1 METPEV
7 DKQTQEILQKDT
19 AVPESMKGFA
29 IDAAKSREGLIAQG
43 QKEEKEAEERI
54 RADDNPLRKAAY
66 NKALETGMSYKD
78 AESAVLFGEFSPV
91 GAVTMGIDAYQ
102 AAKEGDYLEAGL
114 SGAGALATA
123 VGAGAVAKPA
133 VKGAI
138 KQLSRLEVEP
148 NTLGS
153 NLGNIRLKPAVLEKR
168 KDVDQKLG
176 TLEAAGVT
184 EEDILQFRKPQSE
197 GGSATTPA
205 FRKALKGRDQKLM
218 DKALEVQQGKASI
231 EDYRKLADELRPI
244 RKMQAVPEP
253 ATYKEMIGALSESK
267 RTKGIVGLQTNIPEG
282 TLVDV
287 RLDIPAYTDYDT
299 WIPTITGGSADA
311 KKLLKENA
319 SPTVY
324 SPTVHLKNVSFIQP
338 EDIKAQDFAKN
349 VATGPKH
356 LEESLGMKKAKAEMQ
371 GNKHPFATMTGEF
384 LNTTDDA
391 AYKQAQK
398 FFNDDE
404 WTQIGYDPTKRGYF
418 YSRETGDPVLSAEE
432 VIQVGGLV
440 LAKKAK
446 IGKAEDFKFNRGG
459 AVKKFNKGGDTM
471 EDQMNFAFMNEGGVL
486 ADDGVERD
494 PVSGNEVPSGSMAEE
509 VRDDIPAM
517 LSEGEYVVPADV
529 VRYHGIQKFE
539 DLRNEAK
546 VGLQRMEADGRIGG
560 QPVEE
565 QDELPFSIE
574 ELEVTE
580 AYRGGIMG
588 FQEGGDAGSYEE
600 AFGQPY
606 TPGQRYGTMGTAQL
620 GFQLRNFTNPK
631 TGKTVTI
638 PFFNGK
644 PMQYIPPDFTASDV
658 VGSGGGTFDPA
669 ADERDRQEREAELAR
684 STGRGMSD
692 RAFEAARRAMSD
704 VETQPTDFKDFTA
717 EDWQRYNSQQ
727 RGILTSVTRK
737 IPILGYFQGLNEKAA
752 RDFAIQATT
761 TGKNPET
768 GEALTK
774 EEIDV
779 LNKVATTPLNK
790 SLLESLQDVIDQ
802 QQPDFLE
809 LEQDRTISADPN
821 MLPSATA
828 DTDPSAFED
837 AAQQAVTDAI
847 QFTPIDV
854 TDDNIGDTQTVSQ
867 QAKSIIA
874 SSVNASDREVN
885 DFGVAYANSPELWQK
900 VSQTAFNAS
909 KLEFLM
915 SEVGMTDAQ
924 GNSLGNTYGEIINNL
939 EKSYNINY
947 DENTGLFMPYRVETQ
962 QDGAEPF
969 LTVGVGHKLPPNA
982 DPNKGYTKNEIL
994 NFLNEDLNIARK
1006 NAERVVQEYGGNL
1019 NLLDVGPQVIL
1030 TNIAAQTGGGKYS
1043 NIKDVLAGR
1052 MDKSELGG
1060 LAGFQNAVEA
1070 AISGDW
1076 ARFKTE
1082 VMNSK
1087 LGREQATD
1095 RYTQL
1100 TNEYL
1105 DINSDKNILQ
1115 KEVIDDPNSVK
1126 RAGIARPTF
1135 ERPQTLGVTRDQ
1147 ISGVTSTEVLPETR
1161 SQIATR
1167 ADINNLV
1174 EQNLDAAENMD
1185 DSEFRNS
1192 LRNVDLENMTTKEKF
1207 TPTFS
1212 AMDLPAQPDFQPK
1225 FVMDYGFGTAGSPD
1239 VTPTVPQQEFKLF
1252 DMSRFTTSVDRA
1264 LEAIGF
1270 KDRVSRPLD
1279 SSVTQLPVNL
1289 PSGFDFNRTQL
1300 TQVPREAGKSLAEQ
1314 TREALI
1320 RTAPDQ
1326 IAFEDKPVTPKGPA
1340 QITAGGAKGTLPQVD
1355 TTTPFQDVAPLGER
1369 KVTDARQF
1377 LDTRSAAQQAV
1388 QDALSFAPKTRA
1400 KTKPKATEEKVSQSE
1415 YKKRVKEATGK
1426 EYDKARKDADEAR
1439 DSVLRQGGSVQ
1450 EAFDAAQTAFTGFT
1464 PSGEFVGP
1472 TDPGTAA
1479 MDRFSTSQGLGFKEG
1494 GLASKPK
1501 KTKPKKRNTKKGLGG
1516 RMAT

>member
-1 METPEV
+1 MA
-7 DKQTQEILQKDT
+7 T
-19 AVPESMKGFA
+19 AK
-29 IDAAKSREGLIAQG
+29 KIA
-43 QKEEKEAEERI
+43 KEA
-54 RADDNPLRKAAY
+54 AGFLPGVGTAMDFASAGQAFASGNLPLA
-66 NKALETGMSYKD
+66 ALET
-78 AESAVLFGEFSPV
+78 ASA
-91 GAVTMGIDAYQ
+91 
-102 AAKEGDYLEAGL
+102 
-114 SGAGALATA
+114 A
-123 VGAGAVAKPA
+123 VGLVPGVGRVIGKALKFGAKKTGL
-133 VKGAI
+133 VKLT
-138 KQLSRLEVEP
+138 K
-148 NTLGS
+148 
-153 NLGNIRLKPAVLEKR
+153 
-168 KDVDQKLG
+168 
-176 TLEAAGVT
+176 
-184 EEDILQFRKPQSE
+184 EDILTKDNANYKAIRGNVDETLDKKTAEELFEADEDYVKGIQKAQSNARKMDDP
-197 GGSATTPA
+197 GKRP
-205 FRKALKGRDQKLM
+205 FQKE
-218 DKALEVQQGKASI
+218 ALELQEGKI
-231 EDYRKLADELRPI
+231 TPKEYRKTAFADVEKFDEIEELPTFTESMFALDKNKRA
-244 RKMQAVPEP
+244 KG
-253 ATYKEMIGALSESK
+253 MIGLDK
-267 RTKGIVGLQTNIPEG
+267 TIPKGKPKIEAGDKVMA
-282 TLVDV
+282 
-287 RLDIPAYTDYDT
+287 RLDIPAYNRFDVYVPQITYKKPDGKGAESIFSRTMVIKDVTFPTPTKPSFDIARGVQDKFPHATINGTVAKNPLTKKMFKDEEAHSIAKAVIDDDDFMHLGYNPDRGGFFYDRGT
-299 WIPTITGGSADA
+299 KMPVFNSPFVVQIGKQIFA
-311 KKLLKENA
+311 KK
-319 SPTVY
+319 SV
-324 SPTVHLKNVSFIQP
+324 
-338 EDIKAQDFAKN
+338 
-349 VATGPKH
+349 
-356 LEESLGMKKAKAEMQ
+356 
-371 GNKHPFATMTGEF
+371 
-384 LNTTDDA
+384 
-391 AYKQAQK
+391 
-398 FFNDDE
+398 
-404 WTQIGYDPTKRGYF
+404 
-418 YSRETGDPVLSAEE
+418 ETGAERIARMRKMDLRGIKDPKTKEPLIKGRPVL
-432 VIQVGGLV
+432 
-440 LAKKAK
+440 
-446 IGKAEDFKFNRGG
+446 
-459 AVKKFNKGGDTM
+459 FNKGGATM

-529 VRYHGIQKFE
+529 VRYHGIQTFE

-580 AYRGGIMG
+580 AYRGGIIG
-588 FQEGGDAGSYEE
+588 FQEGGDTGSYET

-631 TGKTVTI
+631 TGRTVTI

-658 VGSGGGTFDPA
+658 AGSGGGTFDPA
-669 ADERDRQEREAELAR
+669 ADERSRQEDEAERAR
-684 STGRGMSD
+684 GTDRGMSD
-692 RAFEAARRAMSD
+692 RAYEAARRAMSD
-704 VETQPTDFKDFTA
+704 VETQPTSFADFTA

-752 RDFAIQATT
+752 RDFAVEATT

-768 GEALTK
+768 GEPLTK
-774 EEIDV
+774 EEMDV

-802 QQPDFLE
+802 QKPDFLE
-809 LEQDRTISADPN
+809 LEQDRTISADSNVPV
-821 MLPSATA
+821 SVTT
-828 DTDPSAFED
+828 DTDYSLPPPELSAFEG

-885 DFGVAYANSPELWQK
+885 DFGAAYANSPELWQK

-947 DENTGLFMPYRVETQ
+947 DESKGLFMPYRVQTQ
-962 QDGAEPF
+962 QAGAEPF
-969 LTVGVGHKLPPNA
+969 LTVGVGHKLPADA
-982 DPNKGYTKNEIL
+982 DPNKGYTKNEVL
-994 NFLNEDLNIARK
+994 NFLNEDLNLARK

-1060 LAGFQNAVEA
+1060 LAGFKNAVEA
-1070 AISGDW
+1070 AIAGDW

-1100 TNEYL
+1100 TNDYL

-1115 KEVIDDPNSVK
+1115 KEVMNDPNSVK

-1147 ISGVTSTEVLPETR
+1147 ISGVASTEVLPETR
-1161 SQIATR
+1161 NQIATR
-1167 ADINNLV
+1167 ADINNIV

-1192 LRNVDLENMTTKEKF
+1192 LRNIDLENMTTKEKF

-1225 FVMDYGFGTAGSPD
+1225 FVMDYGFGTLGSPD
-1239 VTPTVPQQEFKLF
+1239 VTPAVPQKEFKLF

-1300 TQVPREAGKSLAEQ
+1300 TQVPKDAGKSLAEQ

-1326 IAFEDKPVTPKGPA
+1326 IAFEDRPYNPVVTETRGQPGAYYGVEVDRSPTS
-1340 QITAGGAKGTLPQVD
+1340 ITAGGAKGTLPQVD

-1369 KVTDARQF
+1369 KVTDAKQF
-1377 LDTRSAAQQAV
+1377 LKTKSAAEQAV
-1388 QDALSFAPKTRA
+1388 EDALSFTPKVTP
-1400 KTKPKATEEKVSQSE
+1400 KKKQDKPAEEKISQKE
-1415 YKKRVKEATGK
+1415 YEKRVKDATNK
-1426 EYDKARKDADEAR
+1426 TYDKARKDADEAR
-1439 DSVLRQGGSVQ
+1439 DDVLKQGGSVQ

-1494 GLASKPK
+1494 GLASKSK
-1501 KTKPKKRNTKKGLGG
+1501 KTKPKKRNVKKGLGG
-1516 RMAT
+1516 KMAT